1 MGLKVVGRANEDEK
15 VYEQSVSTTNKK
27 GVIET
32 FTEIEDEDIESDDGV
47 DGFESAVEDDDS

>member
-1 MGLKVVGRANEDEK
+1 VGLKVVGRANEDEK

>member
-1 MGLKVVGRANEDEK
+1 MGLKVVGRANEDAK